1 MSNIFDQFDTAKA
14 TQSQPQE
21 PQGQPQTK
29 NIFDQFDSNQA
40 GKNQSESLQNQAQ
53 SKNIFDQFDAP
64 SQGGKAQQQQSGNIF
79 DQFDAPEQ
87 GGQAQQPQQQ
97 QENLSDMNP
106 LEAFRYGGGQSIASL
121 IGTGETAAQMAT
133 GALASSA
140 AGFKSIYDALAG
152 EDADQVK
159 KDIASIERDYT
170 YQPRTETGQRYA
182 KNVANVIN
190 SVMDPVQK
198 GFDYAADKTLR
209 ATGSPVLAT
218 LVQSAPDI
226 AGTIAPA
233 VGGIKGAV
241 QGEMAA
247 RAAMRAD
254 REAVRD
260 LAKNNEDSRLS
271 MDAPEATPA
280 KEASSDDIKQQIER
294 KRLFNQEDIPATRGD
309 ITQNFEQQAQEAR
322 LQESSS
328 DPSADKFRGYILKR
342 SDALK
347 NNLENLA
354 EKSGISDEA
363 GSAIKDALTKRQKM
377 LRTKKNDLY
386 DEALSSARAGGVKD
400 IPILTDD
407 IRAAIPDKETMGDLA
422 VTSEGSMK
430 KLGNLLERYGIIGE
444 DAETPL
450 SVGNMERFRKS
461 LNAIDRTDDSGAVKV
476 ATGPIRNALDE
487 EMDNIGGTLDNLG
500 ITDKNV
506 VEPLTEA
513 RKTVRQMKTEF
524 DPKSMA
530 GKLVDNK
537 KFSNVPVIED
547 SQAYNKLMSKSTPVE
562 HVQQVSTILSKSKEG
577 KKALGNMQA
586 AVIMDALDAAMGA
599 KTRKIEGQ
607 STFSPVAFE
616 KRLEQMG
623 DKKLAAIFKG
633 NQKGLAR
640 LKRVKKI
647 AGYITPPSGAVPKGS
662 GSVILDMLG
671 KTEIKAISAK
681 VPGLDMAMEG
691 FERLAESAKSRAQ
704 LDRAMDTNPEVK
716 KLAEY
721 ISETHPALSAAL
733 GIPAGGS
740 LAVSRQ
746 EED

>member
-1 MSNIFDQFDTAKA
+1 MSNIFDQFDTAKV
-14 TQSQPQE
+14 T
-21 PQGQPQTK
+21 QGQPQTK
-29 NIFDQFDSNQA
+29 NIFDQFDAKQPGQSQPQA
-40 GKNQSESLQNQAQ
+40 TQGQPQATQGQPQ

-64 SQGGKAQQQQSGNIF
+64 AQAQQSQQKSGNVF
-79 DQFDAPEQ
+79 DKFDAPARDSQ
-87 GGQAQQPQQQ
+87 AGQDHQQQ
-97 QENLSDMNP
+97 KSLSDMNP

-121 IGTGETAAQMAT
+121 IGTGETAAQMVT

-152 EDADQVK
+152 EDADKVK
-159 KDIASIERDYT
+159 DDIASIERDYT
-170 YQPRTETGQRYA
+170 YHPRTETGQRYA
-182 KNVANVIN
+182 QNVANTIN
-190 SVMDPVQK
+190 LVMDPIQK
-198 GFDYAADKTLR
+198 GFNYAADKTLKT
-209 ATGSPVLAT
+209 TGSPVLAT

-233 VGGIKGAV
+233 FGGIKGAV
-241 QGEMAA
+241 QGDMAA

-260 LAKNNEDSRLS
+260 LAKNNEDSRLA
-271 MDAPEATPA
+271 MDEPDTTPA

-294 KRLFNQEDIPATRGD
+294 KRLFNQEGIPATKGD
-309 ITQNFEQQAQEAR
+309 ITQNFEQQAQESR
-322 LQESSS
+322 LQESTS

-342 SDALK
+342 SNALK

-363 GSAIKDALTKRQKM
+363 GSAIKEALTKRQKM

-386 DEALSSARAGGVKD
+386 NEALSSARSGGIKD

-422 VTSEGSMK
+422 VTSEGPVK
-430 KLGNLLERYGIIGE
+430 KLGKLLERYGVIGE

-450 SVGNMERFRKS
+450 SVGNMERFRQS
-461 LNAIDRTDDSGAVKV
+461 LNAIDKTDDSGAVKV
-476 ATGPIRNALDE
+476 ATGSIRNALDE
-487 EMDNIGGTLDNLG
+487 EMDNVGGTLDNLG
-500 ITDKNV
+500 ITDKNI

-513 RKTVRQMKTEF
+513 RKTNRQMKTEF
-524 DPKSMA
+524 NPKGIA
-530 GKLVDNK
+530 GKLTANK
-537 KFSNVPVIED
+537 KFSDNPVIEN

-562 HVQQVSTILSKSKEG
+562 HVQQVSAILSKSQEG

-586 AVIMDALDAAMGA
+586 AVIMDALDAAMEA
-599 KTRKIEGQ
+599 KTRKIKGQ
-607 STFSPVAFE
+607 STFSSVAFE
-616 KRLEQMG
+616 KRLDQMG

-633 NQKGLAR
+633 NTKALAQ

-647 AGYITPPSGAVPKGS
+647 SENITPPSGAVQKGS
-662 GSVILDMLG
+662 ANIILDLLG
-671 KTEIKAISAK
+671 KTGIKAISAK
-681 VPGLDMAMEG
+681 VPGLDVAMEG
-691 FERLAESAKSRAQ
+691 FERLAESAKSRAE
-704 LDRAMDTNPEVK
+704 LDKAMDSSPEVK
-716 KLAEY
+716 NLAEY

-746 EED
+746 EEN